1 VTSGTTARMYVHRAE
16 SGHALVAGLAAVLAE
31 PPDDPFVPDLIAV
44 PTQGIER
51 WLAQQLSHHLG
62 AGTDDQGDGVCANVA
77 FPHPNDILDQTVAAT
92 SPEHAQSV
100 QDWHPAR
107 TVWPLVDLLAD
118 IATATDD
125 RYALLRHHLT
135 TRQDTPTGR
144 RYALG
149 RRIATLFADYGASRP
164 ELIRAWAA
172 GPPDDLPDDLAWQ
185 PLLWQSLRDA
195 LGPSPAELLDDALAA
210 IRAGTTTIDLPP
222 RISVYGPSRID
233 ASRLSVLAAL
243 ATHRDVHLWLN
254 HASPALWQQLRAHAP
269 EAGADRRR
277 TSTTVRPRNP
287 LLASL
292 SRDIRELQQRLAA
305 VAPDFTDIHHVTPP
319 HKPTTLLQRLQADLR
334 NDVHAGEFQHSGDD
348 RSRDP
353 YVFDPADRS
362 IQIHACHGRARQVEV
377 LRDVILGLLADDHTI
392 EPRDILVMCPDVD
405 AFAPLV
411 TAAFGSEPADELRV
425 QLADRAPRESNPV
438 LATVSNLLDLV
449 AGRVGAPELL
459 AFAGM
464 PSVRTRFGLDDDD
477 LEQLRSWTVEAAA
490 RWGIDQ
496 PHRTAWQLS
505 SVGDGTWR
513 QAFDRILTGIA
524 LGDGDHLWAG
534 VLPLDGLDSGD
545 IDLAGRFAELLDRV
559 AAAVGDLS
567 HDQPAAQWLDR
578 VEQATLALVDVPR
591 DDAWQI
597 LQLRAE
603 LGDIRDALETS
614 GPNLSLADVR
624 ALLDERLAGRP
635 TRTSFRTGGITVC
648 SLVPMRSVPHRVI
661 CLLGLDDEAF
671 PRRNRPDG
679 DNLLARD
686 PRIGE
691 RDPRSE
697 DRQLFLDAITAATER
712 LIVTYRGAHERTG
725 APLPPAVPVGELLDA
740 LEELTAPDSEVSEHV
755 VVRHPLQP
763 ADPRNFTTGA
773 LGRTGS
779 LSFDRSGLAGAKA
792 SVRAR
797 TRAAPFLADPLPEMA
812 RNAIVELDVLQRF
825 WANPVSGFLRQRLEL
840 SGDWDEALP
849 DESIPLDL
857 DALQKWALRDR
868 ALAARLRD
876 LEPASVIARERARG
890 SLPPGRL
897 GDPALV
903 ADGQF
908 ADQIR
913 ASALEWLAP
922 AGVTIPPEAVDVDVA
937 LPDGRRLIGTVR
949 GLRDRTLVT
958 VMASNLRP
966 KQRLRAWID
975 YMAATAARP
984 DDAFTAVVVGK
995 DGRNVAVRT
1004 YEGLGHEDAVRE
1016 LDMLVRLRDL
1026 GLRTPLP
1033 LPLQTSEAYA
1043 SRRRK
1048 GASVEAAVEYATKEW
1063 ASGFERRREDA
1074 DSDHVRVWGPGAAI
1088 SVLTGWVAPAELPV
1102 PAGGDVT
1109 RADLDTA
1116 VDNAA
1121 ADREAT
1127 SFERAAML
1135 VWRPLL
1141 DNEAG
1146 L

>member
-1 VTSGTTARMYVHRAE
+1 
-16 SGHALVAGLAAVLAE
+16 
-31 PPDDPFVPDLIAV
+31 
-44 PTQGIER
+44 
-51 WLAQQLSHHLG
+51 
-62 AGTDDQGDGVCANVA
+62 
-77 FPHPNDILDQTVAAT
+77 
-92 SPEHAQSV
+92 
-100 QDWHPAR
+100 
-107 TVWPLVDLLAD
+107 
-118 IATATDD
+118 
-125 RYALLRHHLT
+125 
-135 TRQDTPTGR
+135 
-144 RYALG
+144 
-149 RRIATLFADYGASRP
+149 
-164 ELIRAWAA
+164 
-172 GPPDDLPDDLAWQ
+172 
-185 PLLWQSLRDA
+185 
-195 LGPSPAELLDDALAA
+195 
-210 IRAGTTTIDLPP
+210 
-222 RISVYGPSRID
+222 
-233 ASRLSVLAAL
+233 
-243 ATHRDVHLWLN
+243 
-254 HASPALWQQLRAHAP
+254 
-269 EAGADRRR
+269 
-277 TSTTVRPRNP
+277 
-287 LLASL
+287 
-292 SRDIRELQQRLAA
+292 
-305 VAPDFTDIHHVTPP
+305 
-319 HKPTTLLQRLQADLR
+319 
-334 NDVHAGEFQHSGDD
+334 
-348 RSRDP
+348 
-353 YVFDPADRS
+353 
-362 IQIHACHGRARQVEV
+362 
-377 LRDVILGLLADDHTI
+377 
-392 EPRDILVMCPDVD
+392 MCPDVD

-411 TAAFGSEPADELRV
+411 TAAFGSEPADKLRV

-449 AGRVGAPELL
+449 AAGRVGAPELL

-464 PSVRTRFGLDDDD
+464 PPVRTRFGLDDDD

-559 AAAVGDLS
+559 AAAVDDLNHS
-567 HDQPAAQWLDR
+567 QSAAQWLDR

-591 DDAWQI
+591 DEAWQI

-603 LGDIRDALETS
+603 LGDIRDALDTA

-624 ALLDERLAGRP
+624 ALLDDRLAGRP

-712 LIVTYRGAHERTG
+712 LIITYRGAHERTG

-740 LEELTAPDSEVSEHV
+740 LEALTTPDSQVREHV

-773 LGRTGS
+773 LGRQGS

-797 TRAAPFLADPLPEMA
+797 ARAAPFLDGPLPEPT
-812 RNAIVELDVLQRF
+812 RTAIVELDVLQRF
-825 WANPVSGFLRQRLEL
+825 WGNPVAGFLRQRLEL

-849 DESIPLDL
+849 DESIPLRL
-857 DALQKWALRDR
+857 DGLQSWGLRNR

-876 LEPASVIARERARG
+876 IDPVSVTARERARG

-897 GDPALV
+897 GEPTV
-903 ADGQF
+903 VTEGHF

-913 ASALEWLAP
+913 TFAQEWLAP
-922 AGVTIPPEAVDVDVA
+922 DGVTIPPEAIDVDVA

-949 GLRDRTLVT
+949 GLRDNTLVT

-975 YMAATAARP
+975 YLAATAARP
-984 DDAFTAVVVGK
+984 EAELAAVVVGK
-995 DGRNVAVRT
+995 DGRDVGARIYSGVDPEEAVRQ
-1004 YEGLGHEDAVRE
+1004 
-1016 LDMLVRLRDL
+1016 LDILVRLRDL

-1048 GASVEAAVEYATKEW
+1048 GAPAEISIEYAGKEW
-1063 ASGFERRREDA
+1063 TSGFDRRREDA
-1074 DSDHVRVWGPGAAI
+1074 DSDHVRVWGPSAPI
-1088 SVLTGWVAPAELPV
+1088 SALVAWEAPAELPV
-1102 PAGGDVT
+1102 SADADADADAASAAFGGTD
-1109 RADLDTA
+1109 ADQEPTD
-1116 VDNAA
+1116 
-1121 ADREAT
+1121 
-1127 SFERAAML
+1127 FERAAML

-1141 DNEAG
+1141 EAENSR
-1146 L
+1146 